1 MSEYVI
7 GCADCAPRTSDW
19 QLMMREDD
27 MVNSVS
33 SERPTPVQLS
43 VADAARLVLEPTAA
57 QIPDLRALLAKGCF
71 VKVRTGCSLR
81 ELICEQFQISPEYLK
96 NDIKVLFLNFSPV
109 NEVDTVFVKDGAILA
124 LSGALPGV
132 VGAAMRRDGLS
143 SMRSSITYKESV
155 DERVVRGE
163 GVIHVKLFNLVL
175 ADLGESFLKRGV
187 YESSA
192 VLAEFLGR
200 FPIDFWRECKITRNG
215 QVVREG
221 SLFDDLSA
229 DDRWTS
235 FSIR

>member
-1 MSEYVI
+1 MVHGEDVVNRANSE
-7 GCADCAPRTSDW
+7 
-19 QLMMREDD
+19 Q
-27 MVNSVS
+27 
-33 SERPTPVQLS
+33 PTVAQLS
-43 VADAARLVLEPTAA
+43 TADPLGLVLEPTAA
-57 QIPDLRALLAKGCF
+57 QIPELFALLAKGCF
-71 VKVRTGCSLR
+71 VKVGTGCSLR

-143 SMRSSITYKESV
+143 SMRSSITYKESA
-155 DERVVRGE
+155 DERAVRGE

-200 FPIDFWRECKITRNG
+200 FSIDFWRECKIFRNG
-215 QVVREG
+215 EVVTER

-229 DDRWTS
+229 SERWMS